1 MKEKKKDRNFISFI
15 DPAGLSG
22 VNETKLWIIYTIIDF
37 LIPVLDFYTLFSWL

>member
-1 MKEKKKDRNFISFI
+1 MKEKRKIETISFI

-37 LIPVLDFYTLFSWL
+37 LIPVLDFYSLFSWL